1 MNPDAPSSHSSVE
14 LRKLPSVS
22 AVLTASQAHLFRDEA
37 DNFRVLVIRDALS
50 EARARVLAG
59 SPAPELPAILDLVR
73 SKLARHEN
81 ALVRRVINA
90 TGIALHTN
98 LGRAPLPRDVMDRV
112 TELTTSYC
120 SLEMDLSTG
129 QRGKRAE
136 GIRQMLQAI
145 TRCDDAIVVN
155 NGAAAVYLAL
165 ATLAVGREVIIS
177 RGELVQIGGGFR
189 VPDILATSGAKLREV
204 GTTNIT
210 SLADYERAITPD
222 TAMILRVHRSNFHI
236 SGHTEEPALADLA
249 ALAKSRGIPFVMDLG
264 SGAFVRWQGYDPV
277 HEPTVQDVLR
287 AGVDLATFSG
297 DKLVG
302 GPQSGFVV
310 GSSVLVRKLAK
321 HPLYRALRVGRMTLV
336 TVQEV
341 LRYYVA
347 GRHRELAPWS
357 MLEQD
362 EEALAARGDLLLVRL
377 SQAGIV
383 GQWLDV
389 EGTVGGGAA
398 PGAAFSTRVVALAP
412 KDPSDFLA
420 RLRSCEPA
428 VVPRIERDQVLIDL
442 RTVLPEESE
451 PLAQALLSSWRQ

>member
-1 MNPDAPSSHSSVE
+1 MNPPE
-14 LRKLPSVS
+14 LRKIPSVTT
-22 AVLTASQAHLFRDEA
+22 ALTASQSVFDDQSDSFRALVVREA
-37 DNFRVLVIRDALS
+37 LDH
-50 EARARVLAG
+50 ARSQVLAG
-59 SPAPELPAILDLVR
+59 SPAPELPAIVDLVR
-73 SKLARHEN
+73 SKLALRDN

-98 LGRAPLPRDVMDRV
+98 LGRAPLPRAVMDRV
-112 TELTTSYC
+112 SELTTGYC
-120 SLEMDLSTG
+120 SLEIDLATG

-136 GIRQMLQAI
+136 GMRQMLQAVI
-145 TRCDDAIVVN
+145 GCDDAIVVN

-165 ATLAVGREVIIS
+165 ATLAVGKDVIIS

-189 VPDILATSGAKLREV
+189 VPDILATSGARLREV

-236 SGHTEEPALADLA
+236 AGHTDEPALADLA
-249 ALAKSRGIPFVMDLG
+249 ALAKSRGIPLVMDLG

-287 AGVDLATFSG
+287 AGADLATFSG

-310 GSSVLVRKLAK
+310 GTTDLVRKLAK

-341 LRYYVA
+341 LRYYVS

-357 MLEQD
+357 MLEQSED
-362 EEALAARGDLLLVRL
+362 TLAARVEDLLVRL
-377 SQAGIV
+377 SHAGIV
-383 GQWLDV
+383 GGWCDV
-389 EGTVGGGAA
+389 SGAVGGGAA
-398 PGAAFSTRVVALAP
+398 PGATFSTRVVTLTP
-412 KDPSDFLA
+412 KDPSDFLS
-420 RLRSCEPA
+420 RLRRCVPA
-428 VVPRIERDQVLIDL
+428 VVPRIERDRVLFDL
-442 RTVLPEESE
+442 RTVTVEETE
-451 PLAQALLSSWRQ
+451 LLLHAILTSWQY